1 MWQMSEAC
9 GSLPNGWCT
18 LYVVVISWWYRL
30 PFTLKEPPNH
40 SYHVLKTP
48 IIRGDTLFKL
58 ACIAKGAFLLPTL
71 YHLRR
76 VQKIKTLGKDKKSGR
91 KKSVDASRKKRKLE
105 HAKTEKKGRSP
116 SSSPEPVTKISWASR
131 VLLDDSAAISGSSP
145 DIKNGESL
153 SALRDMV
160 HGRVEYN
167 ANQRL

>member
-1 MWQMSEAC
+1 MVIGDLGGGALCMWLLFSGGTDSLSFGLQ
-9 GSLPNGWCT
+9 SLPT
-18 LYVVVISWWYRL
+18 IQ
-30 PFTLKEPPNH
+30 T

-71 YHLRR
+71 YPLRL
-76 VQKIKTLGKDKKSGR
+76 VQKKTLGKDKKSGG
-91 KKSVDASRKKRKLE
+91 KKSVDASRKRRKLE
-105 HAKTEKKGRSP
+105 HAEPEKKGRSR
-116 SSSPEPVTKISWASR
+116 SSSPEPVTKKSWASR
-131 VLLDDSAAISGSSP
+131 VLLDDSAASSSSSP

-153 SALRDMV
+153 SVLRDMV